1 VTIVLDRAGIT
12 GPDGASHHGM
22 WDMSICGVIPGLRL
36 NAPRDGQSVARALRE
51 AVDVAD
57 GPTVIRFPKGSVAA
71 PIEAVRSIGP
81 LDVVADHTDGA
92 EADMLIVAVG
102 SMVATAI
109 TVAGKLAAEGQK
121 VMVVDPRWVVP
132 VAPELVDLA
141 RGVGRIAVIEDNVA
155 VGGVGEQVV
164 AALRADGN
172 PATTSVFAIPREFL
186 HHATRGQVLDQI
198 GLTPDAIAAALAR

>member
-1 VTIVLDRAGIT
+1 
-12 GPDGASHHGM
+12 
-22 WDMSICGVIPGLRL
+22 
-36 NAPRDGQSVARALRE
+36 
-51 AVDVAD
+51 
-57 GPTVIRFPKGSVAA
+57 
-71 PIEAVRSIGP
+71 
-81 LDVVADHTDGA
+81 
-92 EADMLIVAVG
+92 
-102 SMVATAI
+102 MVATAI